1 MIDLMTRIE
10 FLEGSGGEEEEGDGR
25 RGGGAEMGVGEAGEG
40 VI

>member
-1 MIDLMTRIE
+1 MTRIE

-25 RGGGAEMGVGEAGEG
+25 RGGGGAEMGVGEAGEG